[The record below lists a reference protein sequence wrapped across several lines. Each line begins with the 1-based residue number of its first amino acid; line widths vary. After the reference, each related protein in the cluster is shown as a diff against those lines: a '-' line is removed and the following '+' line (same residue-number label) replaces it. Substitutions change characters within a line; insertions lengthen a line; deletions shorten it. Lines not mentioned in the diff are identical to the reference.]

1 MYFQAPGGYIGPPG
15 LNVELSPSA
24 RSPGAS
30 FLHL

>member
-1 MYFQAPGGYIGPPG
+1 MYFQAAAGYIGGVG

-24 RSPGAS
+24 RSRRAS